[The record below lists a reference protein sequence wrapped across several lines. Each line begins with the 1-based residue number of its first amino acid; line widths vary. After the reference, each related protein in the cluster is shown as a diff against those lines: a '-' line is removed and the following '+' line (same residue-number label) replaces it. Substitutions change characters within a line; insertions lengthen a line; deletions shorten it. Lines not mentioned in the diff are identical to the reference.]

1 MYAGILGFVM
11 LFAVS
16 TAVYAMSDLGL
27 AAGEQA
33 PDFTAE
39 TANGDTFVLSE
50 AYADGPV
57 ILVFY
62 RGGWCPYC
70 NAQLQDFQRRLDDF
84 QAAGAQVVAMSVD
97 VPAKAAETA
106 AEKNIT
112 FPLVT
117 NPQADV
123 LEAYNLAYQVPE
135 ELVTK
140 YRDEYG
146 IDLEGASGETHHK
159 IAVPAT
165 FIIDQSGAIRFSH
178 VDEDY
183 RSRIS
188 AEDVLKQLP

>member
-1 MYAGILGFVM
+1 
-11 LFAVS
+11 
-16 TAVYAMSDLGL
+16 
-27 AAGEQA
+27 
-33 PDFTAE
+33 
-39 TANGDTFVLSE
+39 
-50 AYADGPV
+50 
-57 ILVFY
+57 
-62 RGGWCPYC
+62 
-70 NAQLQDFQRRLDDF
+70 
-84 QAAGAQVVAMSVD
+84 MSVD